1 MKTLIT
7 GVGSCG
13 TTFLARL
20 FMELGCDLGDELN
33 AVERPRGMEHLPLA
47 QLLTDLD
54 MSASPYPLPAYGT
67 THGDIQGA
75 TLDDFFRARD
85 KGPAPIRGVKAVSAG
100 LPEVVKSPLM
110 PQWLHMWLRAGGTR
124 PEVVIV
130 CTRPLRDTATSFTHE
145 ADWLDYYSLY
155 TWQALRYGLL
165 WDTIQETHIPHV
177 TIAYPRMIHDA
188 AYLWGILCPEAIK
201 TSSLDTVLGASLV
214 EFAKAHS
221 AIAKPELVG
230 KYGNS

>member
-47 QLLTDLD
+47 QLLTDWD
-54 MSASPYPLPAYGT
+54 MQHSPYPLPSYGT
-67 THGDIQGA
+67 KHNAVRGVSV
-75 TLDDFFRARD
+75 DDFFRFRD
-85 KGPAPIRGVKAVSAG
+85 QALAPNVKDISDG

-110 PQWLHMWLRAGGTR
+110 PQWLHTWLRSEGTR
-124 PEVVIV
+124 PEIIIV
-130 CTRPLRDTATSFTHE
+130 CTRPLRDTTTSFTHTVS
-145 ADWLDYYSLY
+145 WLDYDSLY
-155 TWQALRYGLL
+155 AWQAMRYGLL
-165 WDTIQETHIPHV
+165 WDTIQETYIPHV

-188 AYLWGILCPEAIK
+188 AYLWGTLCPESIK

-214 EFAKAHS
+214 EFTKAHD

-230 KYGNS
+230 NYGNS